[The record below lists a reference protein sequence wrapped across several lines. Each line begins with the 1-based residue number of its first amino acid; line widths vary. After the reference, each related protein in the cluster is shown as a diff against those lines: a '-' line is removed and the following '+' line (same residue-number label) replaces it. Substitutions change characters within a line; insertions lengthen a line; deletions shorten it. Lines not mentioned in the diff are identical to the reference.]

1 MENYIN
7 FKLFVSS
14 NYFLNTN
21 LIKISSNLNYYKL
34 TWVLS
39 EWRPNTIYSNTKWKY
54 QYILHICWNTG
65 INWFNVTVYEIL
77 DWEINFDKSIQ
88 SFDKANRTLQWVNFE
103 EYLKFFL
110 MESYLENVLIRI
122 YNFHYLNL
130 SFAVQH
136 LVKHYCLFGYSMSN
150 VADRNSIIRQ
160 IYLSCLRVADELTVS
175 TQCCSSKLTIDTGV
189 DFHWLTTEEQ
199 HSV

>member
-21 LIKISSNLNYYKL
+21 LIKISSNWNYYKL

-39 EWRPNTIYSNTKWKY
+39 EWRPTR
-54 QYILHICWNTG
+54 YILILIGSISIYC
-65 INWFNVTVYEIL
+65 IFVEIL
-77 DWEINFDKSIQ
+77 ELIDLTLQFLRYWTEINFDKSIQ